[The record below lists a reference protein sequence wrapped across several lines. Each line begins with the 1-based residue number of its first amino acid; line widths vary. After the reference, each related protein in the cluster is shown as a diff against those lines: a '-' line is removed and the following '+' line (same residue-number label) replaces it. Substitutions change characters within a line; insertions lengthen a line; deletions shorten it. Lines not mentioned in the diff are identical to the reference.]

1 MVDGCGRWDDGVFV
15 LITGTE
21 NDGLWKRIRRKRKDE
36 NGVNVS
42 VGEAKARLD

>member
-1 MVDGCGRWDDGVFV
+1 V

-21 NDGLWKRIRRKRKDE
+21 DDDLWKRIRRKRKDE